1 MVPVQT
7 RQGDGAP
14 VEPADDVLAFAER
27 PRFVRWLVDG
37 SRYVVV
43 RSAIL
48 RLLGVV
54 YFVAFL
60 GTWLQGPALIGEH
73 GLLPMRGWMA
83 AIARVT
89 GSSWNGFLA
98 TPSVFW
104 IWSSDTALHA
114 VTGLGMLLALAVV
127 LGVTNAGVMIL
138 LWMIQFSLYSV
149 GQIFWGYGWEMQLLE
164 TGMLAAVMC
173 PLRGWRPFASA
184 PPTASIWMFRWL
196 IARIMLGA
204 GLIKI
209 RGDECWRNLTCLQ
222 THYETQPNPSPIS
235 WLFHQMPPW
244 FHTGGVLVNH
254 FVELIVPF
262 FILGPRPLR
271 RAAGCI
277 FIAFQITLIISGN
290 LSFLNWLTMVPAMA
304 CFDDD
309 FLRAKRA
316 AAAPTKTHRWVANG
330 YAVIVGI
337 LSVAPTLNLLSN
349 RQAMNASFDPLHLV
363 NTYGAFGTVSRTRDE
378 IIFEGSRDGT
388 HWEEYEFPCKPGDP
402 KRRPCLVSPYHYRLD
417 WQMWFAAMSNYDEEP
432 WLIEIVDK
440 LLRGDHSIDPLL
452 AKDPFAGG
460 PPPKWIRARRVRY
473 HMTSWSNRSEGW
485 WVRGESSEYLRP
497 ITLGDPDLDAFLA
510 ARRLR

>member
-1 MVPVQT
+1 
-7 RQGDGAP
+7 
-14 VEPADDVLAFAER
+14 
-27 PRFVRWLVDG
+27 
-37 SRYVVV
+37 
-43 RSAIL
+43 
-48 RLLGVV
+48 
-54 YFVAFL
+54 
-60 GTWLQGPALIGEH
+60 
-73 GLLPMRGWMA
+73 
-83 AIARVT
+83 
-89 GSSWNGFLA
+89 
-98 TPSVFW
+98 
-104 IWSSDTALHA
+104 
-114 VTGLGMLLALAVV
+114 
-127 LGVTNAGVMIL
+127 
-138 LWMIQFSLYSV
+138 
-149 GQIFWGYGWEMQLLE
+149 
-164 TGMLAAVMC
+164 
-173 PLRGWRPFASA
+173 
-184 PPTASIWMFRWL
+184 
-196 IARIMLGA
+196 
-204 GLIKI
+204 
-209 RGDECWRNLTCLQ
+209 
-222 THYETQPNPSPIS
+222 
-235 WLFHQMPPW
+235 MPPW

-290 LSFLNWLTMVPAMA
+290 LSFLNWLTMVPAIA
-304 CFDDD
+304 CFDDE
-309 FLRAKRA
+309 FLRAKRSAPA
-316 AAAPTKTHRWVANG
+316 ASKTHRWVANG
-330 YAVIVGI
+330 YAVIVGF
-337 LSVAPTLNLLSN
+337 LSIAPTMNLLSN

-460 PPPKWIRARRVRY
+460 PPPKWVRARLVRY

-485 WVRGESSEYLRP
+485 WVRGQSSEYLRP
-497 ITLGDPDLDAFLA
+497 IALGDPDLDAFLA